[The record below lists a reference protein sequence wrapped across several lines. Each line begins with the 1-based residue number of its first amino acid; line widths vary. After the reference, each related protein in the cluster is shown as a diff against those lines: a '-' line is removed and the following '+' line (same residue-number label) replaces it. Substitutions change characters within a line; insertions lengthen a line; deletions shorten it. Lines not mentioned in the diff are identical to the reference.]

1 MIELLIAGGGAGEV
15 LSKREREKSSKEKF
29 KSINQNA
36 STTMAKGW
44 QGRVTCMLKATTRQT
59 KWPCVC
65 GCELIHTH
73 THVHRTTTHSCCVWA
88 RRKCSR

>member
-1 MIELLIAGGGAGEV
+1 MIELLIAEGRGGEA
-15 LSKREREKSSKEKF
+15 RERERGGGKSSKEKF

-36 STTMAKGW
+36 SKTMAKGW

-65 GCELIHTH
+65 VSL
-73 THVHRTTTHSCCVWA
+73 CVGV
-88 RRKCSR
+88 S

>member
-1 MIELLIAGGGAGEV
+1 MIELLIAGGELSGGE
-15 LSKREREKSSKEKF
+15 RERKVEQREF

-36 STTMAKGW
+36 SKTMAKGW

-65 GCELIHTH
+65 MS
-73 THVHRTTTHSCCVWA
+73 VCVGV
-88 RRKCSR
+88 S

>member
-1 MIELLIAGGGAGEV
+1 MIELLIAEGRGGEARR
-15 LSKREREKSSKEKF
+15 REGGKSSKEKF

-36 STTMAKGW
+36 SKTMAKGW

-65 GCELIHTH
+65 VSL
-73 THVHRTTTHSCCVWA
+73 CVGV
-88 RRKCSR
+88 S